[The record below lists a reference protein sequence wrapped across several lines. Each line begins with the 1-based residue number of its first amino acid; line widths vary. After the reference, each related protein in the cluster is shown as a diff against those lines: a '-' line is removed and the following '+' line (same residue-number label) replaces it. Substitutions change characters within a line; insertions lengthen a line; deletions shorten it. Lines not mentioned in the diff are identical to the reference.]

1 MFLLKHTVLPQFHEK
16 CRILVD
22 FQGCGFYPE
31 EKEVF
36 WMRWRGVPFG
46 HTVWQ
51 YKNGRRICGLLLHA
65 PDDDGEGD
73 VTIEEHST

>member
-1 MFLLKHTVLPQFHEK
+1 MLYFLNFMKNVAFSWIFKDAAFTLKRRKYIGWDGE
-16 CRILVD
+16 
-22 FQGCGFYPE
+22 GF
-31 EKEVF
+31 
-36 WMRWRGVPFG
+36 PFG